1 MNHYVPFD
9 PSKMRLGVA
18 DKLDDVHVAPVAAQ
32 PGDTVDPKYR
42 AKATEAAVK
51 FESFFIGHMLHQMR
65 SGTRELSA
73 EDSVFKNKV
82 NQDMLD
88 MADNLVADQLAGR
101 RAFGVADAI
110 LRQLLPTPSQAPVS
124 AGGLQRPTSAAPAY
138 PVVPAA
144 PASSANSANSS
155 SAAGTTGSSGSSAFD
170 SAAAPAHAAPSA

>member
-1 MNHYVPFD
+1 MNFD
-9 PSKMRLGVA
+9 PSKFDGSTMRLGVA
-18 DKLDDVHVAPVAAQ
+18 DQLSETPVVAAPVIDD
-32 PGDTVDPKYR
+32 GVDPKYR

-110 LRQLLPTPSQAPVS
+110 LRQLLPAATAP
-124 AGGLQRPTSAAPAY
+124 SAALQAKVQSTVPASTTTTTT
-138 PVVPAA
+138 PAA
-144 PASSANSANSS
+144 PATPDVAS
-155 SAAGTTGSSGSSAFD
+155 
-170 SAAAPAHAAPSA
+170 